1 METDQLKSF
10 ISVAST
16 LSFSEAAR
24 RNYISQPAISH
35 HIESLELQFGVKL
48 FERST
53 RGVTLTAAGAEF
65 LPCAMEIL
73 NALQKAEQS
82 MYKIQASYTETINI
96 SAIPTARPL
105 IISCLEAFAKKNP
118 EVFLNIRFVNGAEQ
132 ATAIYNDPCD
142 FSYACLSAPPKSSD
156 IMSFRAARIGLSL
169 VLPGNHPL
177 LSAPGP
183 IDFRKLSKDPFIS
196 IFPAE
201 GPLLH
206 EQIMSICK
214 NRYLIP
220 RISSYYNEAA
230 AVLISV
236 AAGAGFSILPAPLLD
251 GYLPQNVAA
260 IPIEGED
267 AYFDMFISWRTNNS
281 NPAAAK
287 FLAVLQELYP
297 DVDFCNHG
305 YFP

>member
-16 LSFSEAAR
+16 QSFSKAAK
-24 RNYISQPAISH
+24 RNYVSQPAISH

-73 NALQKAEQS
+73 NALQKAEQR
-82 MYKIQASYTETINI
+82 MQKIQAGYTETINI

-105 IISCLEAFAKKNP
+105 MISCMETFAKKHP

-132 ATAIYNDPCD
+132 ATAIYNEPCD
-142 FSYACLSAPPKSSD
+142 FSLACLSARPDSSD
-156 IMSFRAARIGLSL
+156 IMCFRAERIGFSL

-177 LSAPGP
+177 LATAPS
-183 IDFRKLSKDPFIS
+183 IDFRKLAKDSFIS
-196 IFPAE
+196 ISPAE

-206 EQIMSICK
+206 EQTMSICK

-220 RISSYYNEAA
+220 RISSYYSEAT

-236 AAGAGFSILPAPLLD
+236 AAGAGFSILPTPLLD
-251 GYLPQNVAA
+251 GYKPQNVVA
-260 IPIEGED
+260 IPIDGED
-267 AYFDMFISWRTNNS
+267 AYFDMFISWRKNNS

-287 FLAVLQELYP
+287 FLSVLQELYP
-297 DVDFCNHG
+297 EVDFHNC
-305 YFP
+305 